1 MAEKIQ
7 RTGPQKQALQQYA
20 KSIAAGTLTET
31 QFKKLSV
38 HDKKEYLTNTLAKKR
53 GNRGRCYGYYGC
65 YECAK
70 ADVFETGAY
79 ISEED

>member
-1 MAEKIQ
+1 MTET
-7 RTGPQKQALQQYA
+7 RTGPQA
-20 KSIAAGTLTET
+20 KSLKQFEKSIDSCTLTQT

-38 HDKKEYLTNTLAKKR
+38 PDKKDYLIRVLTKKR
-53 GNRGRCYGYYGC
+53 GNRGRYYGYYDC

-70 ADVFETGAY
+70 TDVFDTGAY